1 MPNSCADIIVVG
13 VGNPFRGDDGI
24 GPLIAQKLKEK
35 KLPETVN
42 ITEEGQG
49 ISIMESW
56 SGASMVIIIDAM
68 HSGDIPG
75 KIRRFDACRK
85 PLPKVFF
92 PCSTHHFGIAET
104 VELAR
109 VIHRLPTSLIIYGI
123 EGKDFKQGI
132 GLSRVVLKASEE
144 IEKRVLT
151 DIHKQIK
158 QGRTPKIQH

>member
-1 MPNSCADIIVVG
+1 MPNSCADIMVVG
-13 VGNPFRGDDGI
+13 VGNPFRRDDGI

-35 KLPETVN
+35 KLPETV
-42 ITEEGQG
+42 TVAEGGQG

-75 KIRRFDACRK
+75 KIRRFDARKK

-92 PCSTHHFGIAET
+92 PCSTHHFGVAEA

-109 VIHRLPTSLIIYGI
+109 AIHRLPPSLIIYGI
-123 EGKDFKQGI
+123 EGKTFEQGI
-132 GLSRVVLKASEE
+132 GLSRIVMKAAEE
-144 IEKRVLT
+144 IEKCLLT
-151 DIHKQIK
+151 DIHKQIE
-158 QGRTPKIQH
+158 QPVH